1 MLDSTEKIRLNIM
14 LDNMGPELSRDAV
27 LDIETRG
34 LREYVTIEASG
45 NIGFDDLESWQ
56 SSKVD
61 VISTSGLHRAAPP
74 LDLTCIFEGV

>member
-1 MLDSTEKIRLNIM
+1 M
-14 LDNMGPELSRDAV
+14 LDNMGPELARDAV

-45 NIGFDDLESWQ
+45 NIDFDDLEAWQ

-61 VISTSGLHRAAPP
+61 VISTSGLHRATPP